1 MFVATNVEQPCTMT
15 LGTRIGTPVTCE
27 QNRIGIA
34 ARGGEG
40 RFAVAHGALGGFDVI
55 ADRFQDQGRLAK
67 IMD

>member
-1 MFVATNVEQPCTMT
+1 MT
-15 LGTRIGTPVTCE
+15 LGRRIDTPVTCE

-34 ARGGEG
+34 ARGVVNRGNNE
-40 RFAVAHGALGGFDVI
+40 RHCVAHGALGGCDVI